1 MFNGLLGSAV
11 LTGWGEQGLTKGLL
25 LSEGTQIISR

>member
-11 LTGWGEQGLTKGLL
+11 LTGWGEQGLKKGLL